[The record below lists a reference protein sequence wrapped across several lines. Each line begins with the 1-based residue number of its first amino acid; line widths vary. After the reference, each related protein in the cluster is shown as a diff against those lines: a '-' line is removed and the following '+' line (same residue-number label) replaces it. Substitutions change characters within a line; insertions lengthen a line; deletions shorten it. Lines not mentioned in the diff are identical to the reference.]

1 MIDLH
6 CHVLPGVDDGP
17 ETWEEA
23 LALGARLADEGVT
36 LAVATPHFFWAR
48 SPNPDP
54 MVIRAHL
61 ARLNQ
66 ALQGRLRLL
75 PGAEVR
81 IVPEVRDWAGRLAQ
95 SSANGD
101 RALLLAG
108 TSSVLLELPPEI
120 IPPGVERLFFELL
133 TVGVRPVLAHGAPQM
148 LQGARRIEDRG
159 IVEIAHAQISAPG
172 GGEQGYPSKCRL
184 HVLGAQTAGAHKH
197 RVRMGIPPEEEQ
209 PAERCAKT
217 HAQPHPPPA
226 NAERDL
232 SNPCSRHA
240 RTHMSSHTSA
250 IFRSRKAPSPQDL
263 REIPALYDRL
273 RILDEERTSDS
284 LTICADDVLPRAPQL
299 GWTRAQTMR
308 IGSDDMDQFGLDP
321 PERCSSRLLSMIPQ

>member
-17 ETWEEA
+17 ETWGEA

-61 ARLNQ
+61 ARLNH

-108 TSSVLLELPPEI
+108 TSSVLLEFPPEI

-133 TVGVRPVLAHGAPQM
+133 TVGVRPVLAHPERNSAIRRRPERLRHFVEQGCYVQVDAPSLLGDHGQE
-148 LQGARRIEDRG
+148 ARRAALRWIEAELVHVVASDAHGLRARPPKLRRAWEDVVRAYG
-159 IVEIAHAQISAPG
+159 EAVARALFIENPKAIVEG
-172 GGEQGYPSKCRL
+172 
-184 HVLGAQTAGAHKH
+184 
-197 RVRMGIPPEEEQ
+197 
-209 PAERCAKT
+209 
-217 HAQPHPPPA
+217 
-226 NAERDL
+226 RDL
-232 SNPCSRHA
+232 A
-240 RTHMSSHTSA
+240 
-250 IFRSRKAPSPQDL
+250 
-263 REIPALYDRL
+263 
-273 RILDEERTSDS
+273 
-284 LTICADDVLPRAPQL
+284 
-299 GWTRAQTMR
+299 
-308 IGSDDMDQFGLDP
+308 
-321 PERCSSRLLSMIPQ
+321 